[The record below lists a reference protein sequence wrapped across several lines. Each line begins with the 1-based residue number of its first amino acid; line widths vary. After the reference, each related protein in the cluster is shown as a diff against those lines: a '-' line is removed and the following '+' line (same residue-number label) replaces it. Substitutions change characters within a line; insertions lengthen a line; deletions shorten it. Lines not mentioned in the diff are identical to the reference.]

1 MRSRSWN
8 NSASKIAKA
17 IADRDISTLAVS
29 EHFLKRCRQF
39 DSLISAWVNV
49 DEEGTLKQAA
59 ARDAADGVGGL
70 LGGVPIGV
78 KDVID
83 VQGFATYAG
92 SKTRA
97 AEQPVRKDAAVVA
110 RLRNAGAV
118 IMGKTVT
125 TEYATMDPA
134 PTRNPYRTNHT
145 PGGSSSGSAA
155 AVGAAMTPLAVGTQT
170 AGSLCRPAAYC
181 GVAAYKPSFGAVP
194 TEGLIPLAPSFD
206 TVGVIG
212 RRVADV
218 KLAGAAIMDRDLTT
232 VGRRGGAVACL
243 GVAAYRASVPE
254 VQASYNASRN
264 ILWREGFS
272 VDEIELPVDLDQVVS
287 DHRIVMA
294 GEAYQFHGHLLTLPE
309 GVLGHH
315 IGRLLA
321 EGQDTSEIFV
331 RDARERLSIAR
342 EAVWEALSGY
352 TAILLQPVPAPAPA
366 TLSATG
372 PTHYLVPWTTFG
384 GPLIVVPGTLS
395 ADGLPLAAM
404 IGAAPGNDAD
414 AFDIAERLASQLDVL
429 PDFAD
434 AFSHAPGDNQ

>member
-1 MRSRSWN
+1 MRSCSWN
-8 NSASKIAKA
+8 NSASKIARA
-17 IADRDISTLAVS
+17 IADREISTLAVS

-39 DSLISAWVNV
+39 GSLISAWVNV
-49 DEEGTLKQAA
+49 DEEGMLRQAA
-59 ARDAADGVGGL
+59 ARDAADGVRGL
-70 LGGVPIGV
+70 LEGFPIGV

-97 AEQPVRKDAAVVA
+97 TEQPVRKDAAVVA

-170 AGSLCRPAAYC
+170 AGPLCRPAAYC
-181 GVAAYKPSFGAVP
+181 GVVANKPSFGAVP

-218 KLAGAAIMDRDLTT
+218 KLAGAAIMDRD
-232 VGRRGGAVACL
+232 
-243 GVAAYRASVPE
+243 
-254 VQASYNASRN
+254 
-264 ILWREGFS
+264 
-272 VDEIELPVDLDQVVS
+272 
-287 DHRIVMA
+287 
-294 GEAYQFHGHLLTLPE
+294 
-309 GVLGHH
+309 
-315 IGRLLA
+315 
-321 EGQDTSEIFV
+321 
-331 RDARERLSIAR
+331 
-342 EAVWEALSGY
+342 
-352 TAILLQPVPAPAPA
+352 
-366 TLSATG
+366 
-372 PTHYLVPWTTFG
+372 
-384 GPLIVVPGTLS
+384 
-395 ADGLPLAAM
+395 
-404 IGAAPGNDAD
+404 
-414 AFDIAERLASQLDVL
+414 AERLASQLDIL

-434 AFSHAPGDNQ
+434 AFSPAPGDNQ